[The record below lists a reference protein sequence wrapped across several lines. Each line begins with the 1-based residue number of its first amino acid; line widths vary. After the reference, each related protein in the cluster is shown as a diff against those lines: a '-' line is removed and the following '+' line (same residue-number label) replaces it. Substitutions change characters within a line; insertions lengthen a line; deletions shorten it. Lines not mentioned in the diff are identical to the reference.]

1 MTLDTAKP
9 LALIVGVGGAT
20 GSAVCT
26 ELAANYRLAMVA
38 RSSIV
43 IKSLAENFS
52 QAIAYTC
59 DVTNR
64 ETWISTLNTI
74 KSEMGLPDYILINTE
89 GGGWGDYTQIA
100 VTDFSNSF
108 EVNVVSLL
116 TLVQTLFPNS
126 ASQAPCRIV
135 INSSPAAYVSHPLF
149 LGIAPSRAAQRVLAE
164 TLDAAMIHVDFSIL
178 SIDGAIDETN
188 MRNVYSKKPD
198 EFFIK
203 PATIANQVRILFE
216 QAVLDRS
223 VTIRALGNSDGIQ
236 LS

>member
-1 MTLDTAKP
+1 MTLETAKP

-20 GSAVCT
+20 GNAVCT

-38 RSSIV
+38 RSSTV
-43 IKSLAENFS
+43 INSVAEKFS
-52 QAIAYTC
+52 HAIAYPC

-74 KSEMGLPDYILINTE
+74 KSEMGQPNDILINIE
-89 GGGWGDYTQIA
+89 GGGWGDYRQIS

-116 TLVQTLFPNS
+116 TLVQTLFPINTNP
-126 ASQAPCRIV
+126 AHCRIV
-135 INSSPAAYVSHPLF
+135 INSSPAAYLSNPLF

-164 TLDAAMIHVDFSIL
+164 TLDAAMDHVNFSIL
-178 SIDGAIDETN
+178 SIDGAIDEPN
-188 MRNVYSKKPD
+188 MRNAYSQKPD
-198 EFFIK
+198 AFFIK
-203 PATIANQVRILFE
+203 PAAIANQVRMLFE
-216 QAVLDRS
+216 QEVMDKS